1 MAASGQRPM
10 RNVAFDALQAGGA
23 KKTCRRLLSVDSSTL
38 ARSTVVDLR
47 ARGSET
53 HRRDVTALRREAK
66 RWRFALCQSASQKVK
81 ALRSDSDRSAAR
93 QSAYQDRLTVHRIIR
108 FQGRTNRRNTGK
120 TSVDR
125 STKATLTL
133 TIPGCN

>member
-1 MAASGQRPM
+1 MAASGHRPM

-38 ARSTVVDLR
+38 LDLR
-47 ARGSET
+47 ARGSES

-66 RWRFALCQSASQKVK
+66 GWRFALCQSASQKVK

-120 TSVDR
+120 ISADR
-125 STKATLTL
+125 STKTTLML